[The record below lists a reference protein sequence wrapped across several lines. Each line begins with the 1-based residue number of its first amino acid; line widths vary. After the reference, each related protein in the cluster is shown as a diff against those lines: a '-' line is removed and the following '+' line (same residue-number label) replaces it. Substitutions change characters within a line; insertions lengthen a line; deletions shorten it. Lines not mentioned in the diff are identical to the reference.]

1 MKHIRKGQKEGQML
15 KAFKDG
21 FKQEIPRSK
30 KQKKVY
36 SQDDYDDLYSIN
48 WRS

>member
-30 KQKKVY
+30 KQKRVF

-48 WRS
+48 RRS